1 MKKSWY
7 VSHLRK
13 LISHSVVL
21 ACSQHL
27 QKCHFLLGSWGCV
40 LVGVYQQSLV
50 ERDACGYITPS
61 LPGPRFGISGLISWI
76 SPEKRTSHLSL
87 FERSEINKVG
97 LLNLS
102 QTRTV
107 TYWERR
113 KWMSLENISMSI
125 ETDWNI
131 HTYQHLANLVA
142 LTRCAINTWWIA
154 IYVYVFTNTYIYI

>member
-1 MKKSWY
+1 MFPTFTEMSLSSGKLGVCPCGCLSMKPGGKRCMWLHHTKSAWAMLWNIW
-7 VSHLRK
+7 VDQLN
-13 LISHSVVL
+13 L
-21 ACSQHL
+21 
-27 QKCHFLLGSWGCV
+27 SWEEN
-40 LVGVYQQSLV
+40 L
-50 ERDACGYITPS
+50 
-61 LPGPRFGISGLISWI
+61 
-76 SPEKRTSHLSL
+76 HMSL

-97 LLNLS
+97 LLNLG

-113 KWMSLENISMSI
+113 KWMSLENITRSI

>member
-1 MKKSWY
+1 MFQTFTEMSLSSGKLGVCPCGCLPTKPGGKRCVWLHHTKSAWAT
-7 VSHLRK
+7 S
-13 LISHSVVL
+13 
-21 ACSQHL
+21 
-27 QKCHFLLGSWGCV
+27 
-40 LVGVYQQSLV
+40 
-50 ERDACGYITPS
+50 
-61 LPGPRFGISGLISWI
+61 GISGLISWN
-76 SPEKRTSHLSL
+76 SPEKRTSHMSL

-97 LLNLS
+97 LLNHG

-107 TYWERR
+107 TYWEKR
-113 KWMSLENISMSI
+113 KWMSVENISRSI